1 MKIRVGDMIVLK
13 PLKVQHL
20 NKDGDLVVRMNGCDI
35 WISPYLIER
44 IEPKPL
50 KPGDD
55 VLWPPKGNK
64 KLRIIFIEGY
74 DAWLADGEDR
84 FTARLSML
92 TRV

>member
-1 MKIRVGDMIVLK
+1 MKIRVGDMIVLR

-20 NKDGDLVVRMNGCDI
+20 NKDGDPVVQMVGGNI
-35 WISPYLIER
+35 WINLAMIER
-44 IEPKPL
+44 VDRRPL
-50 KPGDD
+50 EPGDD
-55 VLWPPKGNK
+55 VVWPPKGNK